1 MFWSGHVGATA
12 GCCPGAGC
20 QSGVCALELAC
31 WSLRVTLQGAGTSTP
46 LTTLI
51 GAGTLQQH
59 QQASKPAGQL
69 QKSAAAGLCKIHY
82 KFLFLDVFWGAGK
95 LETDRYAVPQYP
107 GESETFKEHEERVW
121 DLWYGLGWTKIN
133 CTLQHQFASQLTYLD
148 PHGNLCES

>member
-1 MFWSGHVGATA
+1 VLPRCWLSEWRVRFGAGLLVAQGDAA
-12 GCCPGAGC
+12 GCRDQHTTHHSNRSRHPAAAPAG
-20 QSGVCALELAC
+20 
-31 WSLRVTLQGAGTSTP
+31 
-46 LTTLI
+46 
-51 GAGTLQQH
+51 
-59 QQASKPAGQL
+59 QQASWPARQL

-107 GESETFKEHEERVW
+107 GESETFEEHEERVW